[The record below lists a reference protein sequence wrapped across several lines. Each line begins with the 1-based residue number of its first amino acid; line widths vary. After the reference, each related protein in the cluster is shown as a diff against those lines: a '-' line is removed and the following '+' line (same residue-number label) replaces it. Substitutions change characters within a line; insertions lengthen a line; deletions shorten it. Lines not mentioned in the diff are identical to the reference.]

1 MTRAIARWGCFLPDL
16 TRLASGS
23 STTNLP
29 ASISMIADLNAR
41 RALLEI
47 MTMRAFE
54 LDPRLAA
61 DTVTVGR
68 LGLCELLLMNDRRW
82 PWVILVPQR
91 PGVTEFHD
99 LTPLDQTMLTFEMG
113 LVAKA
118 LKAAT
123 GAAKI
128 NIGALG
134 NIVPMFHLHIVCR
147 RVGDPNW
154 PHPVWGYGTREAYEP
169 ADAERFGATVRQA
182 VLPG

>member
-29 ASISMIADLNAR
+29 ASISMIGDLNAR
-41 RALLEI
+41 QALLEI
-47 MTMRAFE
+47 TTMRAFE

-61 DTVTVGR
+61 DTVAVGR
-68 LGLCELLLMNDRRW
+68 LGLCELRLMNDRRW

-91 PGVTEFHD
+91 SDITEFHD

-118 LKAAT
+118 LKSSMAAE
-123 GAAKI
+123 KI
-128 NIGALG
+128 NLGALG
-134 NIVPMFHLHIVCR
+134 NIVAMFHLHIVCR
-147 RVGDPNW
+147 RDGDPNW
-154 PHPVWGYGTREAYEP
+154 PHPVWGYGAREAYQP
-169 ADAERFGATVRQA
+169 ADAQRLAETIRQA
-182 VLPG
+182 VLPA